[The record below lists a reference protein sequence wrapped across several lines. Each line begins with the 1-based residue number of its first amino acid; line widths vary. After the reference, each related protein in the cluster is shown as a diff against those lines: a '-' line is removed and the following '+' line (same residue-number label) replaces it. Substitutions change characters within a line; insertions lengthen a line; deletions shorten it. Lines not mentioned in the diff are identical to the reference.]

1 MVAKRQWD
9 NIAKVKKEKTVIQ
22 ELYMWQN
29 ILQKTKE
36 KLAIKGKKEEIKIFL
51 NTKTENSLL
60 EYLRY
65 KKKTKWRLWVKME
78 GLLSTLYLHIK

>member
-78 GLLSTLYLHIK
+78 GLFFFFF